1 MVGLQPGH
9 HGFRLVIGATAEFR
23 AAADIADPGGL
34 RLLEGIMIPSAA
46 FGAGKPTDNALHEG
60 AVIDLH
66 LDYRI
71 QLQLALGQN
80 LVERLGL
87 LGSAREAVED
97 KPLAAVRLVD
107 PLGDRSE
114 ERRGGKECVSTCRSR
129 WWPSH

>member
-71 QLQLALGQN
+71 QLQLALGQH
-80 LVERLGL
+80 LVE
-87 LGSAREAVED
+87 
-97 KPLAAVRLVD
+97 
-107 PLGDRSE
+107 RSE
-114 ERRGGKECVSTCRSR
+114 ERRVGKECVSTCRCR
-129 WWPSH
+129 WAPYH